1 MGHRTIQMTMRYVH
15 LVPDHQQSAVDRLV
29 PKRAMAV
36 IKGRSATRT
45 AAALRRGAQI
55 ETQSCIKLS
64 DFNVLHRSAKVAELA
79 DAPDLGSGG

>member
-1 MGHRTIQMTMRYVH
+1 MTMRYAH
-15 LVPDHQQSAVDRLV
+15 LAPDHQQSAVDRLV

-45 AAALRRGAQI
+45 ALRRGAQI

-64 DFNVLHRSAKVAELA
+64 DFNMLHRSAKVAELA